1 MSKLVKQTYSL
12 DAIINANGINNVNG
26 DVSSV
31 VSYVVCAMSIEG
43 CSKSEIESY
52 AKTCSNGN
60 YIFAITFSNDILA
73 RLNTK
78 VKPSVKL
85 NLSAKS
91 GFQKIVEQTCEMMSK
106 NGLSK
111 DKIESYVVKTSSI
124 TDKLHLISLSKQALN

>member
-1 MSKLVKQTYSL
+1 M
-12 DAIINANGINNVNG
+12 
-26 DVSSV
+26 
-31 VSYVVCAMSIEG
+31 
-43 CSKSEIESY
+43 
-52 AKTCSNGN
+52 
-60 YIFAITFSNDILA
+60 
-73 RLNTK
+73 NTK

-106 NGLSK
+106 NGVSK